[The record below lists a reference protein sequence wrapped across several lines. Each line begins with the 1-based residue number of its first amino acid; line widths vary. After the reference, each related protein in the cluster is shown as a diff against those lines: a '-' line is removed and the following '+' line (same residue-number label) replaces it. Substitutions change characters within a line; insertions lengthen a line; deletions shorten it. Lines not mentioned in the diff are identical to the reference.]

1 MKIRIASVIALIG
14 YTSLV
19 VAPLYLALDRLV
31 WVAGF
36 DPYEWIN
43 SLSQNYITQGVI
55 GFTFL
60 QAIMST
66 FLTLLIG
73 LPIAWQLGRHRW
85 PLQSFVKSIL
95 TMPFVMP
102 SIVAAMGV
110 LHIIGP
116 AGLDI
121 RTEESTWFATL
132 IIAHAWF
139 NMALVIRFCEP
150 VLSTLD
156 PSLEQ
161 QMRLLPAGRTKIGR
175 LRNLWAP
182 LLLPSVAAAA
192 CMTFIFSFTSFALVK
207 WITLGDNTLESVMA
221 SVGSSAGIKD
231 YMVSRNEI
239 ILGAS
244 LIQFTILLASLWL
257 MSWLQ
262 QRRQNLL
269 PQASEVIVKSAN
281 PKGWLIIG
289 PGLLF
294 ALSPLIAVLWASF
307 RVRHTD
313 STGTT
318 YEWETSGWEFAFT
331 ATNSLPSGWDAL
343 ANSLGYAGL
352 TLIIALPLGW
362 ILAQTI
368 LDVEKQ
374 RPRLARFLDI
384 LTMLPFAASSVMI
397 GLGVMLGMIRID
409 AEFFYSFWATPVLA
423 HIMITTPFVV
433 RIMLPAIRSISPE
446 YDECART
453 LGIPTWK
460 RFFLIRLPLLR
471 GSILIAGIFT
481 LAMSLGE
488 FGASWVVT
496 RNSDWTTLPIMID
509 SLRSIPYNNTYT
521 APAACAISSV
531 LMIITL
537 FLFTWAEK
545 FRPARDGG
553 MF

>member
-1 MKIRIASVIALIG
+1 MKKRMASMFALAG
-14 YTSLV
+14 YSLLV

-36 DPYEWIN
+36 DPHSWIS
-43 SLSQNYITQGVI
+43 SLNENYITQDVI

-60 QAIMST
+60 QATMST
-66 FLTLLIG
+66 IATLLIG
-73 LPIAWQLGRHRW
+73 IPIAWQLGRYKW
-85 PLQSFVKSIL
+85 PLQSLVKSIL

-102 SIVAAMGV
+102 SIVAAMGF

-116 AGLDI
+116 AGLNI
-121 RTEESTWFATL
+121 RVDESTWLTTL

-156 PSLEQ
+156 PRLEQ
-161 QMRLLPAGRTKIGR
+161 QMRLLPAGRTKVGR
-175 LRNLWAP
+175 FRNLWAP
-182 LLLPSVAAAA
+182 LLMPSIAAAA

-231 YMVSRNEI
+231 YMISRNEI

-244 LIQFTILLASLWL
+244 LIQFTILLAALWV

-262 QRRQNLL
+262 QRRQTLL
-269 PQASEVIVKSAN
+269 PQASEAIVKTLN
-281 PKGWLIIG
+281 KKGWLIIG
-289 PGLLF
+289 PGLFF

-307 RVRHTD
+307 RVRHTN

-318 YEWETSGWEFAFT
+318 YAWETSGWEFAFT
-331 ATNSLPSGWDAL
+331 RTNSLPSGWDAL
-343 ANSLGYAGL
+343 VNSLGYAGM

-368 LDVEKQ
+368 LDVEKE
-374 RPRLARFLDI
+374 RPRLARLLDI

-433 RIMLPAIRSISPE
+433 RIMLPALRSISPE

-453 LGIPTWK
+453 LGMPAWK
-460 RFFLIRLPLLR
+460 RFFYIRLPLLR

-509 SLRSIPYNNTYT
+509 SLRSIPYNTTYT